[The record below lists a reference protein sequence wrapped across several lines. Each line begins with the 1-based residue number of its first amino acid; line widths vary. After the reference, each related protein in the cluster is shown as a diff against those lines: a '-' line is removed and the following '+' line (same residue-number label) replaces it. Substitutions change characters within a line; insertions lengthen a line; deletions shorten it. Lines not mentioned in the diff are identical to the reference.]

1 MSIGKPVTRKV
12 EAIKSDELIDEILDR
27 MIAGGSLRSI
37 CMSDEENMPRI
48 VTFLKWVAQDP
59 ELEIRYQEAMRHRAD
74 VKFEEM
80 MDIANTPVEAEIVKT
95 GPKGVEVTVK
105 DAIEHRTLQVR
116 TMMWCIA
123 RMNPKKY
130 ADLSMKQISGPDG
143 GPVKTE
149 STVVNKELSDDE
161 LKAELENRGIP
172 TM

>member
-1 MSIGKPVTRKV
+1 
-12 EAIKSDELIDEILDR
+12 
-27 MIAGGSLRSI
+27 MIEGESLRGI
-37 CMSDEENMPRI
+37 CMSEDYMPNI
-48 VTFLKWVAQDP
+48 VTFLKWVAEDKD
-59 ELEIRYQEAMRHRAD
+59 LNIRYQEAMVHRAD

-95 GPKGVEVTVK
+95 GPKGIEVTIK

-130 ADLSMKQISGPDG
+130 AELSMKQISGPDG

-149 STVVNKELSDDE
+149 TAVVNKELSDDE
-161 LKAELENRGIP
+161 LKAELDNRGIP